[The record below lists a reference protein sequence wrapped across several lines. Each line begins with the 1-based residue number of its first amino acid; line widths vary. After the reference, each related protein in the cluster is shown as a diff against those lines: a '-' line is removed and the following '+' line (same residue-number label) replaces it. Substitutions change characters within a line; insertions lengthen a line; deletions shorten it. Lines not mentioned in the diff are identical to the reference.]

1 MRSFT
6 ERRPWLVGIVS
17 ILLIAAGVGFAFS
30 LNRFDALRGV
40 YRISADLEDAAGLVP
55 GNEVRVAGIKIGSV
69 TRITLED
76 NAARVEMEIE
86 RDIRIPTE
94 TKLEVKLKT
103 LLGQKFVDLQIPR
116 SFLAASSGGG
126 DASTV
131 TQRFL
136 RDGSVI
142 PKSQTRIPYE
152 IYQAATEGTEV
163 LEEIDKESLR
173 GLIEVLGQT
182 VDVSKEE
189 IGRAL
194 DSLDAAGSVLAE
206 KEPEIRRL
214 LRSTRRVTKTLAEG
228 GEDIEGILTEA
239 TDVFG
244 VLAERRAT
252 TSSLLAATEDLA
264 NNFGLLIQAARGSV
278 ELSVSDLNSIL
289 VVAEGELGSIDR
301 ALRELDTAQEM
312 FGRPGGFGRFIEGHV
327 CAITTEDTC
336 VPSGS
341 PVRPGVP
348 VKGTQPGGDQPLS
361 RSVLP

>member
-1 MRSFT
+1 MRAFT
-6 ERRPWLVGIVS
+6 ERRPWLVGITS
-17 ILLIAAGVGFAFS
+17 IVLIAAGVAFAFS
-30 LNRFDALRGV
+30 LNRFDTLRGV
-40 YRISADLEDAAGLVP
+40 YRISADLQDAAGLVP

-69 TRITLED
+69 TRITLAAD
-76 NAARVEMEIE
+76 AARVEMEIQ
-86 RDIRIPTE
+86 RDIRIPSE

-116 SFLAASSGGG
+116 SFLTAASGGG
-126 DASTV
+126 DPSAA
-131 TQRFL
+131 TQEFL
-136 RDGSVI
+136 DDGDVI

-152 IYQAATEGTEV
+152 LHQAATQGTEV

-173 GLIEVLGQT
+173 RLIVVLGRT

-194 DSLDAAGSVLAE
+194 ESLDEAGTVLAD
-206 KEPEIRRL
+206 KGPEIRRL
-214 LRSTRRVTKTLAEG
+214 LRSTERVTRTLADG
-228 GEDIEGILTEA
+228 GADIEGILSEA

-289 VVAEGELGSIDR
+289 VVAEGQLGSIDR

-341 PVRPGVP
+341 PRQPGVP
-348 VKGTQPGGDQPLS
+348 VKGTQPGSDQPVAG
-361 RSVLP
+361 RFLP

>member
-6 ERRPWLVGIVS
+6 ERRPWLVGLAS
-17 ILLIAAGVGFAFS
+17 ILLIAAAVTFAFS
-30 LNRFDALRGV
+30 LNRFDTLRGV
-40 YRISADLEDAAGLVP
+40 YRISVDLEDAAGLVP
-55 GNEVRVAGIKIGSV
+55 GNEVRVAGIKVGSV
-69 TRITLED
+69 TEISLTED
-76 NAARVEMEIE
+76 AARVEMEIE
-86 RDIRIPTE
+86 RDIRIPSE

-116 SFLAASSGGG
+116 TFLPAASRGGDPTFATQSFLG
-126 DASTV
+126 DG
-131 TQRFL
+131 
-136 RDGSVI
+136 DVI

-163 LEEIDKESLR
+163 LEAIDKESLR
-173 GLIEVLGQT
+173 RVIEVLGET

-194 DSLDAAGSVLAE
+194 EGLDEAGSVLSA
-206 KEPEIRRL
+206 KGPEIRRL
-214 LRSTRRVTKTLAEG
+214 LRSTRRVTKTLGDG
-228 GEDIEGILTEA
+228 GRDIEGILAEA
-239 TDVFG
+239 ADVFG

-278 ELSVSDLNSIL
+278 DVSVTDLNSIL
-289 VVAEGELGSIDR
+289 LVAQGKLGAIDR
-301 ALRELDTAQEM
+301 ALSELDTAQEM

-341 PVRPGVP
+341 PQIPGVP
-348 VKGTQPGGDQPLS
+348 VKGTQPGSDQPLD
-361 RSVLP
+361 RRLMP

>member
-6 ERRPWLVGIVS
+6 ERRPWLVGITS
-17 ILLIAAGVGFAFS
+17 IVLIAAGVAFAFS
-30 LNRFDALRGV
+30 LNRFDTLRGV

-55 GNEVRVAGIKIGSV
+55 GNEVRVAGIKVGSV
-69 TRITLED
+69 THIALAEE
-76 NAARVEMEIE
+76 AARVEMEIE

-103 LLGQKFVDLQIPR
+103 LLGQKFVELQIPR
-116 SFLAASSGGG
+116 TFLTAASGGG
-126 DASTV
+126 DPTSA
-131 TQRFL
+131 TQSFL
-136 RDGSVI
+136 DEGDVI

-152 IYQAATEGTEV
+152 IHQAATEGTAV

-173 GLIEVLGQT
+173 SLIEVLGQT

-194 DSLDAAGSVLAE
+194 ESLDEAGSVLAD
-206 KEPEIRRL
+206 KGPEIRRL
-214 LRSTRRVTKTLAEG
+214 LRSSQRITKTLADG
-228 GEDIEGILTEA
+228 GDDIEGILAEA

-278 ELSVSDLNSIL
+278 QLTVSDLNSVLI
-289 VVAEGELGSIDR
+289 VAEGQLRSIDR
-301 ALRELDTAQEM
+301 ALSELDTAQEM

-341 PVRPGVP
+341 PADPGVP
-348 VKGTQPGGDQPLS
+348 LKGTQPGGDQAVSGRFL
-361 RSVLP
+361 R

>member
-1 MRSFT
+1 MKAFT
-6 ERRPWLVGIVS
+6 ERRSWLVGITS
-17 ILLIAAGVGFAFS
+17 ILAIATGVTFAFS

-55 GNEVRVAGIKIGSV
+55 GNEVRVAGIKVGSV
-69 TRITLED
+69 TSIALVD
-76 NAARVEMEIE
+76 DAARVEMEIE
-86 RDIRIPTE
+86 RDIRIPSE
-94 TKLEVKLKT
+94 TNLEVKLKT
-103 LLGQKFVDLQIPR
+103 LLGQKFVELQIPR
-116 SFLAASSGGG
+116 TFQTAASGGRDPSGATQAFLG
-126 DASTV
+126 DG
-131 TQRFL
+131 
-136 RDGSVI
+136 DVI

-173 GLIEVLGQT
+173 SLIEVLGQT

-194 DSLDAAGSVLAE
+194 ESLDEAGSVLAD
-206 KEPEIRRL
+206 KGPEIRRL
-214 LRSTRRVTKTLAEG
+214 LRSTQQVTRTLAAG
-228 GEDIEGILTEA
+228 GADIEGILTEA

-264 NNFGLLIQAARGSV
+264 NNFGLLIQVARGSV

-289 VVAEGELGSIDR
+289 IVAAGELRSIDT
-301 ALRELDTAQEM
+301 ALAELDTAQEM

-341 PVRPGVP
+341 PQDPGVP
-348 VKGTQPGGDQPLS
+348 LKGTQPGGDEPFARRLLQ
-361 RSVLP
+361 